1 MERKEEVYSKNLEKK
16 RMKKCKNLT
25 ESNSTSS
32 KNIKKVGLNKTKNV
46 MHSNTPS

>member
-1 MERKEEVYSKNLEKK
+1 
-16 RMKKCKNLT
+16 MKKCKNLA

-46 MHSNTPS
+46 MHNNTPS